1 MPETSGLFL
10 KTGVLALYRRPDYAQ
25 ALRRNHV
32 LAAAVYQQPGTD
44 NLPWKSAGHKAVHRR
59 RGDTVFRAVRLSV
72 RRAVLDP
79 AVAWPK
85 IGSASTERR
94 SRSCAEPAI
103 RGGPGLGRKRRESR
117 DDRKLRTARPA
128 GCGYSN
134 TVPRQS
140 AVNGLAQ
147 RKAPL
152 EGRAVTHGLVIW
164 SA

>member
-72 RRAVLDP
+72 RRAVLD
-79 AVAWPK
+79 AVFFAL
-85 IGSASTERR
+85 RVVHVR
-94 SRSCAEPAI
+94 SS
-103 RGGPGLGRKRRESR
+103 
-117 DDRKLRTARPA
+117 
-128 GCGYSN
+128 
-134 TVPRQS
+134 
-140 AVNGLAQ
+140 
-147 RKAPL
+147 
-152 EGRAVTHGLVIW
+152 
-164 SA
+164 